1 MSMDDIT
8 LFIRCFVNLFA
19 IVNPLGAFPVFVA
32 TTSGLSPSVRF
43 RVGTVCAG
51 TVVFV
56 LVIALLIGQF
66 ILNFFGISI
75 SSFRTAGGI
84 FICLLSLSML
94 RGSMTEARKEG
105 QATAA
110 LEEEGAIGQAIV
122 PLAIPI
128 LAGPGAISSI
138 IVYSS
143 QITHFRQW
151 FVIGGAI
158 LLFGSILWLM
168 FCSAGAAV
176 SFARLALEC
185 SHVYVSDGD
194 RCAMQSLADL
204 LRDALQDHLLAPQ
217 DLYTTE
223 SRLISVLTSSDH
235 YRKRWEQFCSLSTV
249 LCTDQPDDTRDW
261 KVVPSKKRYIDPYVQ
276 NAGRVTSLNSE
287 VASLIHQ
294 FLDRSLDYWI
304 RGL

>member
-1 MSMDDIT
+1 MDDIT
-8 LFIRCFVNLFA
+8 LFIGCFVNLFA

-51 TVVFV
+51 TVAFV

-168 FCSAGAAV
+168 FCSAGWLQKILGPLGINISTRV
-176 SFARLALEC
+176 MGLI
-185 SHVYVSDGD
+185 
-194 RCAMQSLADL
+194 MMSLGV
-204 LRDALQDHLLAPQ
+204 
-217 DLYTTE
+217 E
-223 SRLISVLTSSDH
+223 IM
-235 YRKRWEQFCSLSTV
+235 ST
-249 LCTDQPDDTRDW
+249 
-261 KVVPSKKRYIDPYVQ
+261 
-276 NAGRVTSLNSE
+276 
-287 VASLIHQ
+287 
-294 FLDRSLDYWI
+294 
-304 RGL
+304 GLKGIFPILGG

>member
-1 MSMDDIT
+1 MEDLT
-8 LFIRCFVNLFA
+8 
-19 IVNPLGAFPVFVA
+19 
-32 TTSGLSPSVRF
+32 
-43 RVGTVCAG
+43 VGKNEDG
-51 TVVFV
+51 KD
-56 LVIALLIGQF
+56 
-66 ILNFFGISI
+66 
-75 SSFRTAGGI
+75 
-84 FICLLSLSML
+84 
-94 RGSMTEARKEG
+94 E
-105 QATAA
+105 
-110 LEEEGAIGQAIV
+110 
-122 PLAIPI
+122 
-128 LAGPGAISSI
+128 
-138 IVYSS
+138 
-143 QITHFRQW
+143 
-151 FVIGGAI
+151 
-158 LLFGSILWLM
+158 LM

>member
-1 MSMDDIT
+1 MDDIT

-32 TTSGLSPSVRF
+32 TTSGLSSTVRF

-94 RGSMTEARKEG
+94 KGSMTEARKEG

-128 LAGPGAISSI
+128 LAGPGAISSV

-143 QITHFRQW
+143 QITHFHQW

-158 LLFGSILWLM
+158 LLSL
-168 FCSAGAAV
+168 
-176 SFARLALEC
+176 RL
-185 SHVYVSDGD
+185 DP
-194 RCAMQSLADL
+194 LADVL
-204 LRDALQDHLLAPQ
+204 LGGLAAENPRPARDK
-217 DLYTTE
+217 Y
-223 SRLISVLTSSDH
+223 
-235 YRKRWEQFCSLSTV
+235 
-249 LCTDQPDDTRDW
+249 
-261 KVVPSKKRYIDPYVQ
+261 
-276 NAGRVTSLNSE
+276 LNQGDGTYND
-287 VASLIHQ
+287 VA
-294 FLDRSLDYWI
+294 R
-304 RGL
+304 R